1 MGRGGRVVSRLAGR
15 AGLRVGGGRGRER
28 DRLRGRGVRA
38 GCVRAGCSGAGA
50 DVGSLL
56 TILPTS
62 VPGWGSCVTKY
73 GRAVLLRSSSSC
85 YRCVWLELR
94 SRSVLQVHQAAQ
106 SRL

>member
-1 MGRGGRVVSRLAGR
+1 MSLTGPAHQGEYRVVGGAG
-15 AGLRVGGGRGRER
+15 GKL
-28 DRLRGRGVRA
+28 
-38 GCVRAGCSGAGA
+38 AGA

-56 TILPTS
+56 TVLPTS

-106 SRL
+106 RGL